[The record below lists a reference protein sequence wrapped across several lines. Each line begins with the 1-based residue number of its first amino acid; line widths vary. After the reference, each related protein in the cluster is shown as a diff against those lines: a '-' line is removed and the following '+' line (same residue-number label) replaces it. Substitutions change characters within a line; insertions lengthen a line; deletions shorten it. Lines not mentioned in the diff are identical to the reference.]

1 MPTSINL
8 FDEPQLNN
16 NQAEKPFVIGKV
28 VTTFFEGAD
37 SFYKVLLV
45 KVEKTNTDWTEEE
58 IVVTGNF
65 ADIAEETS
73 YRFVG
78 KLVDHPRYGKQFQA
92 DNYERASQSS
102 PEGLIKYL
110 ASDDFPGIGQ
120 KTAQKVVETLGTD
133 LIEKIISDPT
143 TIKKVGLNSKQNQT
157 IVDGLRNNNGAEQVI
172 VGLNGYGFGSALA
185 AAIFKKYHEKALEVI
200 QENPY
205 QLVEDIK
212 NISFKRADQIA
223 SKVGIEYNS
232 AGRLRAGLL
241 TTLTRLSIRNGNT
254 YSNSKELIN
263 ASFEILDTDPQQQID
278 NQKLAQ
284 ELKELVKDH
293 KIEVDD
299 GKIYLKYLYDD
310 EWKIAEN
317 AKRIIDDKQSSTKDY
332 KTTIHEVENEAKI
345 KYDDSQIAAINA
357 ALENQIFILTG
368 GPGTGKTTIINGIV
382 KSFAKVNKLS
392 LDVNKYKDDAF
403 PVLLAA
409 PTGRAA
415 KKMSEST
422 GIPAATIHRLL
433 GLNGNDEEDGNDI
446 DGQLLIIDEM
456 SMVDTELF
464 TKLMKSIPTGM
475 KVILVGDKDQLPSV
489 GPGQVFYDLIRSE
502 VIPKIELNQIHRQ
515 GDGSTIIQLAHE
527 IKNGEIPQTLLN
539 KEKDRSFI
547 QCNTSQ
553 VVKVIDQVVAKAKE
567 RKFTATDIQV
577 LAPMYRGEAGIDRLN
592 NDVQAIMNPPKGEQQ
607 KQVEY
612 QNVKYRIGDKV
623 LQLVNAPEDNVFNGD
638 IGKVVGI
645 EINKDQK
652 KYLDKLVVAFDQT
665 EVSYTRNDWNQ
676 LTLAY
681 CTSIHKA
688 QGSEFK
694 MVILPIVPQYR
705 RMLER
710 NLLYTAVTRAS
721 QKLIMVGDVNSFAEC
736 ISHVSSNRKT
746 SLRERLDKIFNPKP
760 VSEKPEL
767 VDKKVSTDIES
778 EEPKKD
784 AEPDKYILTEA
795 KILSNQIDPMVGMDG
810 VKPNDFMDEKLE

>member
-1 MPTSINL
+1 MNL

-16 NQAEKPFVIGKV
+16 HHQAEKPFIMGKV
-28 VTTFFEGAD
+28 ITTFFEGAD

-45 KVEKTNTDWTEEE
+45 KVEKTNTDWHEDE

-78 KLVDHPRYGKQFQA
+78 KLVEHPRYGKQFQT
-92 DNYERASQSS
+92 DNYERANQTS
-102 PEGLIKYL
+102 PAGLIKYL

-120 KTAQKVVETLGTD
+120 KTAEKVVKTLGGD
-133 LIEKIISDPT
+133 LIEKILSDPSV
-143 TIKKVGLNSKQNQT
+143 IKKVGLKPKQNQV

-172 VGLNGYGFGSALA
+172 VGLNGYGFGSTLA
-185 AAIFKKYHEKALEVI
+185 AAVFKQYREKALEVI

-223 SKVGIEYNS
+223 NKVGVEYNS

-241 TTLTRLSIRNGNT
+241 TTLTQLSIRNGNT
-254 YSNSKELIN
+254 YSNTKELIN
-263 ASFEILDTDPQQQID
+263 ASFEVLDTDPQQQID

-299 GKIYLKYLYDD
+299 EKIYLKYLYDD

-317 AKRIIDDKQSSTKDY
+317 AKRIMDDSKTSKKDY
-332 KTTIHEVENEAKI
+332 SPTIHEVESEAGI
-345 KYDDSQIAAINA
+345 KYDDLQISAINA
-357 ALENQIFILTG
+357 ALKNQIFILTG

-382 KSFAKVNKLS
+382 QSFAKVNQLS
-392 LDVNKYKDDAF
+392 LDVNKYKDESF

-422 GIPAATIHRLL
+422 GIPASTIHRLL
-433 GLNGNDEEDGNDI
+433 GLNGNDEEAGNDI

-464 TKLMKSIPTGM
+464 TKLMKAIPTGM

-502 VIPKIELNQIHRQ
+502 IIPKIELNQIHRQ

-527 IKNGEIPQTLLN
+527 IKNGEVPQTLLE
-539 KEKDRSFI
+539 KETDRSFI
-547 QCNTSQ
+547 QCHPNQ
-553 VVKVIDQVVAKAKE
+553 VVKVIDQIVAKAKQ
-567 RKFTATDIQV
+567 KQFKATDVQV
-577 LAPMYRGEAGIDRLN
+577 LAPMYRGEVGIDRLN
-592 NDVQAIMNPPKGEQQ
+592 NDVQSIMNPSKGKQQ
-607 KQVEY
+607 KEVEY
-612 QNVKYRIGDKV
+612 QNLKYRIGDKV

-645 EINKDQK
+645 DINKDQK
-652 KYLDKLVVAFDQT
+652 KYLDKLIIAFDQT
-665 EVSYTRNDWNQ
+665 EVSYTRKDWNQ

-721 QKLIMVGDVNSFAEC
+721 QKLIMVGDPNSFAES
-736 ISHVSSNRKT
+736 IAHISSNRKT
-746 SLRERLDKIFNPKP
+746 SLRERLENVFGHKTTPKKSVKSAATEP
-760 VSEKPEL
+760 VSKATQIDLAPVE
-767 VDKKVSTDIES
+767 
-778 EEPKKD
+778 
-784 AEPDKYILTEA
+784 YILTETN
-795 KILSNQIDPMVGMDG
+795 IFSNQIDPMIGMDG
-810 VKPNDFMDEKLE
+810 IKPNDFMDEKSE

>member
-1 MPTSINL
+1 MNL

-16 NQAEKPFVIGKV
+16 HHQAEKPFIMGKV
-28 VTTFFEGAD
+28 ITTFFEGAD

-45 KVEKTNTDWTEEE
+45 KVEKTNTDWHEDE

-78 KLVDHPRYGKQFQA
+78 KLVEHPRYGKQFQT
-92 DNYERASQSS
+92 DNYERANQTS
-102 PEGLIKYL
+102 PAGLIKYL

-120 KTAQKVVETLGTD
+120 KTAEKVVKTLGGD
-133 LIEKIISDPT
+133 LIEKILSDPSV
-143 TIKKVGLNSKQNQT
+143 IKKVGLKPKQNQV
-157 IVDGLRNNNGAEQVI
+157 IVDGLRNNNGAERVI

-185 AAIFKKYHEKALEVI
+185 AAVFKQYREKALEVI

-223 SKVGIEYNS
+223 NKVGVEYNS

-241 TTLTRLSIRNGNT
+241 TTLTQLSIRNGNT
-254 YSNSKELIN
+254 YSNTKELIN
-263 ASFEILDTDPQQQID
+263 ASFEVLDTDPQQQID

-293 KIEVDD
+293 KIEVDEE
-299 GKIYLKYLYDD
+299 KIYLKYLYDD

-317 AKRIIDDKQSSTKDY
+317 AKRIMDDFKTSKKDY
-332 KTTIHEVENEAKI
+332 SPTIHEVESEAGI
-345 KYDDSQIAAINA
+345 KYDDSQISAINA
-357 ALENQIFILTG
+357 ALKNQIFILTG

-382 KSFAKVNKLS
+382 QSFAKVNQLS
-392 LDVNKYKDDAF
+392 LDVNKYKDESF

-422 GIPAATIHRLL
+422 EIPASTIHRLL
-433 GLNGNDEEDGNDI
+433 GLNGNDEEAGNDI

-464 TKLMKSIPTGM
+464 TKLMKAIPTGM

-502 VIPKIELNQIHRQ
+502 IIPKIELNQIHRQ

-527 IKNGEIPQTLLN
+527 IKNGEVPQTLLE
-539 KEKDRSFI
+539 KETDRSFI
-547 QCNTSQ
+547 QCHPNQ
-553 VVKVIDQVVAKAKE
+553 VVKVIDQIVAKAKQ
-567 RKFTATDIQV
+567 KQFKATDVQV
-577 LAPMYRGEAGIDRLN
+577 LAPMYRGEVGIDRLN
-592 NDVQAIMNPPKGEQQ
+592 NDVQSIMNPSKGKQQ
-607 KQVEY
+607 KEVEY
-612 QNVKYRIGDKV
+612 QNLKYRIGDKV

-645 EINKDQK
+645 DINKDQK
-652 KYLDKLVVAFDQT
+652 KYLDKLIIAFDQT
-665 EVSYTRNDWNQ
+665 EVSYTRKDWNQ

-721 QKLIMVGDVNSFAEC
+721 QKLIMVGDPNSFAES
-736 ISHVSSNRKT
+736 IAHISSNRKT
-746 SLRERLDKIFNPKP
+746 SLRERLENVFGHKTTPKKSVKPAATVP
-760 VSEKPEL
+760 VSKATQIDSAP
-767 VDKKVSTDIES
+767 VES
-778 EEPKKD
+778 
-784 AEPDKYILTEA
+784 ILTETN
-795 KILSNQIDPMVGMDG
+795 ILSNQIDPMIGMDG
-810 VKPNDFMDEKLE
+810 IKPNDFMDEKSE

>member
-1 MPTSINL
+1 MNL

-16 NQAEKPFVIGKV
+16 NQADKPFVVGKV
-28 VTTFFEGAD
+28 ITTFFEGAD

-45 KVEKTNTDWTEEE
+45 KVEKTNTDWKEDE

-65 ADIAEETS
+65 ADIADETS

-78 KLVDHPRYGKQFQA
+78 KLVEHPRYGKQFQA
-92 DNYERASQSS
+92 DNYERANQTS

-120 KTAQKVVETLGTD
+120 KTAEKVVDTLGMD
-133 LIEKIISDPT
+133 MIEKILADPT
-143 TIKKVGLNSKQNQT
+143 IIKKTGLNAKQSAT

-172 VGLNGYGFGSALA
+172 VGLNSYGFGSALS
-185 AAIFKKYHEKALEVI
+185 AAIFKKYREKALEVI

-223 SKVGIEYNS
+223 NKVGVEYNS
-232 AGRLRAGLL
+232 AGRLRSGLL
-241 TTLTRLSIRNGNT
+241 TTLTRLSVSNGNT

-263 ASFEILDTDPQQQID
+263 ASFEILDTDPRQQID

-293 KIEVDD
+293 KVEVDD
-299 GKIYLKYLYDD
+299 GKIYLKSLYDD

-317 AKRIIDDKQSSTKDY
+317 ARRIIDDDKTSDKDY
-332 KTTIHEVENEAKI
+332 SATIHEIENEVGI
-345 KYDDSQIAAINA
+345 KYDDSQLTAINA
-357 ALENQIFILTG
+357 ALKNQIFILTG

-382 KSFAKVNKLS
+382 KSFAKANKLS
-392 LDVNKYKDDAF
+392 LDINKYKDDAF

-422 GIPAATIHRLL
+422 GIPACTIHRLL
-433 GLNGNDEEDGNDI
+433 GLNGNNEEDVNDI

-464 TKLMKSIPTGM
+464 NKLMKAIPSGM

-527 IKNGEIPQTLLN
+527 IKDGEMPKTLLD
-539 KEKDRSFI
+539 KEADRSFI
-547 QCNTSQ
+547 QCNTNQ
-553 VVKVIDQVVAKAKE
+553 VVKVIDQIVAKAKE
-567 RKFTATDIQV
+567 RDFNATDVQV

-592 NDVQAIMNPPKGEQQ
+592 NDVQAIMNPRKDAKQ
-607 KQVEY
+607 KEVEY
-612 QNVKYRIGDKV
+612 RDVKYRIGDKV
-623 LQLVNAPEDNVFNGD
+623 LQLVNAPENNVFNGD
-638 IGKVVGI
+638 IGKIVGI
-645 EINKDQK
+645 DINKDNK
-652 KYLDKLVVAFDQT
+652 KYLDKLTIAFDQT
-665 EVSYTRNDWNQ
+665 EVEYTRNDWNQ
-676 LTLAY
+676 ITLAY

-721 QKLIMVGDVNSFAEC
+721 KKLIMVGDVNSFAEC

-746 SLRERLDKIFNPKP
+746 SLRARLEKIFNKGVTVTTETVQESIPKVDEAETKDGKTP
-760 VSEKPEL
+760 EKTPL
-767 VDKKVSTDIES
+767 VD
-778 EEPKKD
+778 
-784 AEPDKYILTEA
+784 YILTEDS
-795 KILSNQIDPMVGMDG
+795 ILSNQIDPMIGMNG
-810 VKPNDFMDEKLE
+810 IKPNDFMDEK